1 MELTVAERAEV
12 LERAKRCQ
20 AVPPFREWLP
30 ASAPPDYVW
39 DWPYQVLIQDA
50 LDNLLKGAFDKLMI
64 FVPPRHGK
72 SEMVTVRWP
81 AWLLEKYP
89 YLKIIVGCYGQDL
102 SNRFSLKTRR
112 IVEGRLPM
120 APDKAKVQEWET
132 AAGGGLRAVGA
143 GAGITGYGGDLIL
156 IDDPVKNRATA
167 NSKTY
172 REMVWNW
179 YQDDLYTRREPD
191 AMMVLIM
198 TRWHHDD
205 LAGRILASEDGPN
218 WTVISLPAL
227 AESEDDPLGRKIG
240 EALCPARYPE
250 SALLDLQRAGAAR
263 FASLYQQR
271 PSLQEGNIFQREWWQ
286 YYNEAPSFLGI
297 IQSWD
302 TAFKKN
308 QDNDFTVCT
317 TWGITRTGYYILA
330 MWKEK
335 VEFPE
340 LKRAVAQLAARWHPL
355 AILVEDKASGQSLI
369 QELQRDTDLPVIPIP
384 KNTDTIEMAHIVTP
398 SIEAGKV
405 YLPDLP
411 DQAAWVDDL
420 VEETAA
426 FPSAPHDDIVVS
438 IIQALQ
444 YLRGHFVVGEV
455 RTTGIER
462 VTATGAMERF
472 ISPVSGTGRRAMATY

>member
-1 MELTVAERAEV
+1 EI
-12 LERAKRCQ
+12 LERVKKCQ
-20 AVPPFREWLP
+20 AVPSFREWLP
-30 ASAPPDYVW
+30 ASAPPEYVW
-39 DWPYQVLIQDA
+39 NWPYQVLIQDTLA
-50 LDNLLKGAFDKLMI
+50 ELLDGKFDKVMI
-64 FVPPRHGK
+64 FLPPRHGK

-89 YLKIIVGCYGQDL
+89 YLRIIVGCYGQEL
-102 SNRFSLKTRR
+102 ANRFSLKTRR

-132 AAGGGLRAVGA
+132 AVGGGLRAVGA
-143 GAGITGYGGDLIL
+143 GAGIAGYGGNLIL

-191 AMMVLIM
+191 CMMALIM
-198 TRWHHDD
+198 TRWHQDD

-218 WTVISLPAL
+218 WNVISLPAL
-227 AESEDDPLGRKIG
+227 AEAGDPLGRLPG
-240 EALCPARYPE
+240 EALCPARYSE
-250 SALLDLQRAGAAR
+250 KDLLELQRAGAAR
-263 FASLYQQR
+263 FNSLYQQR

-286 YYNEAPSFLGI
+286 YYREEPPFLGV

-308 QDNDFTVCT
+308 QENDFTVCT
-317 TWGITRTGYYILA
+317 TWGITRTGYYILG

-340 LKRAVAQLAARWHPL
+340 LKRKVVQLAQRWSPL
-355 AILVEDKASGQSLI
+355 AVLIEDKASGQSLI
-369 QELQRDTDLPVIPIP
+369 QELQRDTGLPIIAVQ
-384 KNTDTIEMAHIVTP
+384 KNTDTTELAHIVTP

-405 YLPDLP
+405 YLPEK
-411 DQAAWVDDL
+411 AAWVDDL
-420 VEETAA
+420 IEETAA

-444 YLRGHFVVGEV
+444 YLRGRFATGEMKSSG
-455 RTTGIER
+455 TER
-462 VTATGAMERF
+462 VSAAGVMDRYTGNE
-472 ISPVSGTGRRAMATY
+472 SHGRRAFANY